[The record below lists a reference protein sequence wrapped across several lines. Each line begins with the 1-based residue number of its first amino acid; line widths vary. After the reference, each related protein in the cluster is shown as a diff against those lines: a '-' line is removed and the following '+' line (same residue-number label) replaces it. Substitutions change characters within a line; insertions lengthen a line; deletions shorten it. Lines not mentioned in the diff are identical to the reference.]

1 MMSETRP
8 TYTTPLRRRHD
19 DPAANAA
26 TIMADTRRELTAHGI
41 ADADALLAALSAF
54 VAAIS
59 EQREHLAA
67 GTLHY
72 VPLTIVTFRL
82 RDLRRQV
89 EALGVG
95 L

>member
-26 TIMADTRRELTAHGI
+26 TILADTRRELTAHGI
-41 ADADALLAALSAF
+41 ADADAATAALSALSGE
-54 VAAIS
+54 VDRLRA
-59 EQREHLAA
+59 LADSGA
-67 GTLHY
+67 LGDGALAVVGY
-72 VPLTIVTFRL
+72 KL